1 MTVVAAVV
9 PERLGTA
16 LGTLR
21 RGGGVLLLDDC
32 PGGGDAPQVAMV
44 AGAAAFDVKAAA
56 AFMRLGGGG
65 AMVVVGPEERWHA
78 LRLRRGDTV
87 TAAEAR
93 AGGVSASDRALTCRV
108 LAAPGS
114 SSSDVRR
121 PGQVL
126 VDVAADGGLL
136 FREGLEEAA
145 LDLIRLARAGDA
157 AVLVFPVDEFGE
169 PVHPYCLGAELSQLP
184 SVALDDVL
192 LARLA
197 TERVV
202 EHVVATEIPTSY
214 GVFTGHGYRSC
225 IDGAEHLALTMGEID
240 ERPTL
245 TRVHQACP
253 AGDVFRAECGCRRKL
268 EASLHLI
275 AQVGRGAVV
284 YLAHASDVHEL
295 RHPGRPMDAREIGLG
310 AQMLLDLGIR
320 EMELLTTSDR
330 VFPHLTTFGLAIT
343 ARVAPVLPQ
352 PQSA

>member
-1 MTVVAAVV
+1 MTTVAPVV
-9 PERLGTA
+9 PERLGA
-16 LGTLR
+16 AVGTLR
-21 RGGGVLLLDDC
+21 LGGAVLLLDDC
-32 PGGGDAPQVAMV
+32 PDGGDAPQVAMV
-44 AGAAAFDVKAAA
+44 AAAAGFDVKAAA

-65 AMVVVGPEERWHA
+65 TMIVVGPEERLQA

-87 TAAEAR
+87 TAARAV

-108 LAAPGS
+108 LATPTS
-114 SSSDVRR
+114 SCSDVRR

-126 VDVAADGGLL
+126 VEVAADGGLL

-145 LDLIRLARAGDA
+145 LDLIRLAHAGDA

-169 PVHPYCLGAELSQLP
+169 PVHPRRLGGELGQLP

-202 EHVVATEIPTSY
+202 EHVVATTIPTRY
-214 GVFTGHGYRSC
+214 GTFTGHGYRAC

-240 ERPTL
+240 DRPTL

-275 AQVGRGAVV
+275 SQVGRGAVV
-284 YLAHASDVHEL
+284 YLAHASDVHDL

-320 EMELLTTSDR
+320 RMELITTSDR
-330 VFPHLTTFGLAIT
+330 VFPHLTTFGLKIT
-343 ARVAPVLPQ
+343 ARVAPVLAPPQ
-352 PQSA
+352 PA